1 MNTSSPATHGESRK
15 RKFVRDVGIYAIGN
29 IGAKLITFLMVPL
42 YTHFIA
48 DTADFGYYDVCLTA
62 CFLLLPLVSLQ
73 LRDGA
78 FRFLLEC
85 DDTQSRTRVVTTVY
99 RTLAVSLALSLCLL
113 ATASMWLQVDYVWWS
128 LALLVSMAIQEV
140 VMQVYRGLG
149 NNRAFVTVGILTALG
164 IGLFSLFF
172 VVVLRWGVEGIF
184 AANIAARLLAI
195 ALVELRVGS
204 VKRYFA
210 LGIDVS
216 AMRREL
222 LRYSLP
228 LLPGALCWWIMGSSD
243 RWFILHYL
251 GPADTG
257 VYAVAVRFTGVI
269 QTLGIIFYQAWQE
282 TAIRQYNS
290 PDRNSFFSLMLNAYA
305 WLLAALLVAYTIG
318 LKVCYP
324 WLVAQQYQA
333 SLAYVF
339 PLGCIAAIMAIV
351 AFFDMGYQCTKDTV
365 RTLPAIV
372 VGAIVNIVA
381 NVVLT
386 PRWGVPG
393 TLAAGILTYLV
404 LVVYRWHDMR
414 RYFTLRLQWRTALA
428 LAIVAVTAVV
438 FYAQWPL
445 WADVAAAVALL
456 ALCIACAPPRVRHL
470 VVHRPRQ

>member
-1 MNTSSPATHGESRK
+1 MNNSSPVSHGESRQ

-62 CFLLLPLVSLQ
+62 CFLLLPLVTLQ

-78 FRFLLEC
+78 FRYLLESN
-85 DDTQSRTRVVTTVY
+85 DTQSRTRVVTTVY

-128 LALLVSMAIQEV
+128 LALMVSMAIQEV
-140 VMQVYRGLG
+140 MMQVYRGLG
-149 NNRAFVTVGILTALG
+149 NNRAFVTVGIVSALG
-164 IGLFSLFF
+164 IGVFSVLF
-172 VVVLRWGVEGIF
+172 VMVLRWGVEGIF
-184 AANIAARLLAI
+184 AANVLARLLSI
-195 ALVELRVGS
+195 AVVEWRVGS
-204 VKRYFA
+204 VKRFFA
-210 LGIDVS
+210 LDVDVS
-216 AMRREL
+216 TMRREL

-243 RWFILHYL
+243 RWFIMHYL
-251 GPADTG
+251 GLDDNG

-290 PDRNSFFSLMLNAYA
+290 PDRDSFFSLMLNAYA

-324 WLVAQQYQA
+324 WLVAKQYQA

-339 PLGCIAAIMAIV
+339 PLACIAAMMAIV
-351 AFFDMGYQCTKDTV
+351 AFFDMGYQCAKDTV

-404 LVVYRWHDMR
+404 LVLYRWHDMR